1 MEPLASPNDNV
12 AASTVATRYR
22 ARWTVFAVLVAAV
35 VITTDQVTK
44 QWALQNLTEGTPVPV
59 FGEALQWMLM
69 FNSGAAFSFLSNAT
83 WLFTIISSLVVVVI
97 AFYLRKAQSTLWAV
111 VAGLVLGGALGNVL
125 DRFFREPGFAQ
136 GHVVDFVYTPWMLPA
151 IYNVADIAVV
161 SGMGLFLICMLLG
174 VGFDGKREPRERQA
188 ADATT
193 ETTHTDPESGLERR

>member
-12 AASTVATRYR
+12 AAGTVVTRYR

-44 QWALQNLTEGTPVPV
+44 QWALHNLTEGTPVPV

-83 WLFTIISSLVVVVI
+83 WLFTTVSSLVVVVI
-97 AFYLRKAQSTLWAV
+97 AFYLRKAQSTVWAV

-193 ETTHTDPESGLERR
+193 ETTHTDPESGLEQR